1 MSKKDLIVKSNELIQ
16 ASYTLSLTEQR
27 LVLLAIVEARA
38 TGTGI
43 CAMGHLTISAA
54 AYAHQFSVSMD
65 AAYLALRDS
74 AATLFERQVTMY
86 DCDPTTGKR
95 RKRVT
100 RWVSEVAYIDDA
112 AKVQLIF
119 APAVVP
125 EITRLEA
132 NFTSYELEQVSALK
146 SVYAVRLYE
155 LLIQWRSIGKTPVFE
170 IEVLRGQLGVEE
182 HEHLRM
188 CDFKTRVL
196 NFAVAQINQYTDLSV
211 AYHQYKEGR
220 TIIGVRFEF
229 THRKS
234 EPLNNKAESV
244 SNSESV
250 APTSFAGLERQLLLT
265 LQKKCKALNEKEVI
279 RLSTQ
284 NSIDPFIMM
293 QRLQTRFKDVER
305 FAITE
310 I

>member
-1 MSKKDLIVKSNELIQ
+1 MSKKELVVKSNELIQ

-38 TGTGI
+38 TGAGI
-43 CAMGHLTISAA
+43 CATDHLTISAA
-54 AYAHQFSVSMD
+54 AYSHQFAVSMD

-74 AATLFERQVTMY
+74 AATLFERQVTLY
-86 DCDPTTGKR
+86 DIDPTTSKR

-155 LLIQWRSIGKTPVFE
+155 LLIQWRAVGKTPVFE
-170 IEVLRGQLGVEE
+170 ISVLRGQLGVEQ

-196 NFAVAQINQYTDLSV
+196 NYAVAQINQCTDLSV
-211 AYHQYKEGR
+211 TYHQYKEGR

-229 THRKS
+229 THRK
-234 EPLNNKAESV
+234 ESLAHEAV
-244 SNSESV
+244 SIPAAKPV
-250 APTSFAGLERQLLLT
+250 TLTPFAGLERQLFLA
-265 LQKKCKALNEKEVI
+265 LQKKCKTLTEKEII

-284 NSIDPFIMM
+284 NSIDPFIVM
-293 QRLQTRFKDVER
+293 QRLQSRFKDVER
-305 FAITE
+305 FALAE